1 MFMFKRYYA
10 DMVTEAAVPPAQAFR
25 FFCNVQ
31 DWADWSS
38 VIASARLLN
47 GDWRR
52 GALLMF
58 APKLPGLPAAPL
70 IVPILEFE
78 PDHRITWGV
87 NLPMARMLHRFTFT
101 PVEGGSCRI
110 HHEEWSEGVISLL
123 TLPVTRRLRAF
134 NERFARELAAMF

>member
-1 MFMFKRYYA
+1 MLRRYYA

-25 FFCNVQ
+25 FFCNVPA
-31 DWADWSS
+31 WAEWSS
-38 VIASARLLN
+38 VIAHARLLN

-58 APKLPGLPAAPL
+58 APRLPGLPPAPL
-70 IVPILEFE
+70 IVPILEYE
-78 PDHRITWGV
+78 QDYRITWGV

-101 PVEGGSCRI
+101 PAEDGSCRI

-123 TLPVTRRLRAF
+123 AWPVTRRLRQF